1 MVPPFLLPS
10 NTGFTID
17 QPPLSS
23 TSVEQTGQVFAI
35 HNFLF
40 YPKKRSENLK
50 LQKISTT
57 GKY

>member
-40 YPKKRSENLK
+40 YPKEIRKSEITKN
-50 LQKISTT
+50 I
-57 GKY
+57 YNR

>member
-23 TSVEQTGQVFAI
+23 TSVEQTGQVFASI
-35 HNFLF
+35 ISSFI
-40 YPKKRSENLK
+40 PKRSEKLK